1 MIYGSPPSLTKRFF
15 WILFAGAS
23 TIPLVAQVDEP
34 GRNASDAGSN
44 MPAKVSA
51 RAEPVP
57 AIEPVVVIS
66 PEETALMELVRS
78 LLPLERHFRD
88 LAAKVIA
95 RAYQDRGYRPL
106 WSPDQLHPGFH
117 RELAEELKRHAFPG
131 LMALDPEGLV
141 PQIKGT
147 PVDARDLAHT
157 IAFCDTALL
166 IRMGAVPFSKI
177 WAEWDLGDTPG
188 SDDRAVESI
197 LGDLVVATATQPF
210 VMQTAMDKLAPK
222 NWIYRELLKAYPGA
236 REAVLKYTGIPA
248 IPDPEQIGPG
258 KPSLPYIGAPAIA
271 AHLIDR
277 GYLQMAPEQAPQ
289 MTVMT
294 PELTGALIA
303 FQRDYGLDPDGIF
316 GQSSWS
322 CLNTNAADRYR
333 SVTINLHRARLIPND
348 MGDRYLLVNLPGA
361 ELYAFNANDFHVL
374 TMRVV
379 HGRADKETH
388 LTKIFRDRMQEV
400 VFGPYWNVPPSI
412 AVKELLP
419 MAQEDWGYLS
429 RNNYEIVN
437 SFHPDDGQ
445 VNRLSPET
453 FDGVAKGQLL
463 IRQRPG
469 PTNALGYVKFLFPN
483 TYNIYMH
490 DTPTKE
496 NFARSKRDA
505 SHGCIRVSEPD
516 RLGEWVL
523 GPAGWSL
530 DKIRNSMANDVNKGV
545 AVPGG
550 INVYITYF
558 TTFPRPTSDGRILL
572 TPTRDVYGLDAV
584 DARTYKEVI
593 PWSE

>member
-1 MIYGSPPSLTKRFF
+1 MNYGFSSLPSKRFLSVL
-15 WILFAGAS
+15 IAGA
-23 TIPLVAQVDEP
+23 TAAPLYGQLDEP
-34 GRNASDAGSN
+34 GRSASDAGGN
-44 MPAKVSA
+44 MPARVTA
-51 RAEPVP
+51 RAEPIP
-57 AIEPVVVIS
+57 LAEGAALIS
-66 PEETALMELVRS
+66 PEETAMADLVRS
-78 LLPLERHFRD
+78 LLPPERHFAG
-88 LAAKVIA
+88 LASKVIA
-95 RAYQDRGYRPL
+95 RAYQDRGYRAL
-106 WSPDQLHPGFH
+106 WSPEQLQPGFN

-131 LMALDPEGLV
+131 LMAMDPEVLI

-147 PVDARDLAHT
+147 SVDARDLAHT

-166 IRMGAVPFSKI
+166 IRMGAVPFTKI

-188 SDDRAVESI
+188 SDDRSLESI

-210 VMQTAMDKLAPK
+210 DMKTAMDKLAPK

-236 REAVLKYTGIPA
+236 REAVLKYTGIPP
-248 IPDPEQIGPG
+248 IPNPEQIGPG
-258 KPSLPYIGAPAIA
+258 KPGLPYVGAPAIA

-277 GYLQMAPEQAPQ
+277 GYLQMDPQQAPL
-289 MTVMT
+289 MTMMT

-303 FQRDYGLDPDGIF
+303 FQTDYGLDPDGIF
-316 GQSSWS
+316 GQSSWGY
-322 CLNTNAADRYR
+322 LNTNAADRYR
-333 SVTINLHRARLIPND
+333 SVTINLHRARLMPNQ
-348 MGDRYLLVNLPGA
+348 MGDRYLLVNLPCA
-361 ELYAFNANDFHVL
+361 ELYAFDQNDFHTM
-374 TMRVV
+374 TMRIV

-437 SFHPDDGQ
+437 SFSPDDGQ
-445 VNRLSPET
+445 MNRLSPET
-453 FDGVAKGQLL
+453 FDGVAKGRLL

-490 DTPTKE
+490 DTPSKDY
-496 NFARSKRDA
+496 FARSKRDA

-530 DKIRNSMANDVNKGV
+530 EKVRNSMANDVNKGV
-545 AVPGG
+545 AVKGG

-558 TTFPRPTSDGRILL
+558 TTFPRPTSGGRILL
-572 TPTRDVYGLDAV
+572 TPGRDVYGLDAV